1 MTIREEMQ
9 KWLADQKL
17 KAEKDAWLRGNARAD
32 SDDSEGRW
40 VTINGSHVLI
50 GKDGRVVGGAGGKL
64 NGETKAQVGKGE
76 EAKTVTKEAKTEIT
90 PAEKKSAEKSAE
102 KSEEK
107 KEEPAAEDKNRPKR
121 WDGTPNPP
129 GALETDPPE
138 EREAYIKKELA
149 ELVDEYKQLKS
160 ASPVDWKAIHKNS
173 DRAQTLRVQLKRH
186 QEKQAEDAAVAKDP
200 STITAAE
207 KSAVKVYSSASYES
221 INKQLRSGKEESGGM
236 YNHEIGVLD
245 KALNKKTLPTG
256 TKLKRYI
263 DAAGIKQLFGGE
275 PKVGSVGTDKAF
287 MSTSDSKTWE
297 KNEHQLVMETPAGQK
312 GLKLGNM
319 SKYEEEGEVLL
330 PRGTSLRVTS
340 IGTSKGKKLIKC
352 EIVQDGETKA
362 DSVPGTAS
370 ITPME
375 YVEAMMARC
384 HGAGINA
391 TRLLMAKNSF
401 LETHGTTAQS
411 LEEYSSGVGQRFL
424 LAFLNECGV
433 QQISDTADLFDS
445 IRADADLKE
454 GEHWVT
460 MNGTHVLIGKD
471 GRVKSGAEGKFNGQT
486 EAQMGKGEE
495 TKGGGKDAP
504 TEPVTVQKAGP
515 DTGNKKIPAPPEK
528 GEDKPGAKEEPP
540 VADELGDLNKQLI
553 EAEAELDTKQKE
565 FKKVGASMSSKAKKT
580 SAEVSSIIDANKAV
594 TAALAKLDKIKQ
606 KLKVAAKVSETMP
619 TANPQNEI
627 NKQKQEAQESTK
639 QEQDFQT
646 QQEKEKRE
654 HELKKEEMKSA
665 AGKESAPGPTTTTE
679 KTTEKVAA
687 NGGKTV
693 TKEAKTETAPAP
705 AEKKQDQQ
713 KEKAV
718 QSLAKVTDANGEAQC
733 ADIFKNE
740 SEERFTPDV
749 PDSAKKTQTVDI
761 DKLFPMQD
769 AVNSK
774 HVKALIEGKDV
785 QKSSERPVVINL
797 DGKLCII
804 DGHHRLAAAS
814 LMGEKQMEVDV
825 AKVKSYD
832 FTDDGEIEFTWEG
845 SDKVTKNDSVLK
857 ADIGVAQLPHV
868 EGEKI
873 AAGVLFITDSG
884 YTLLGQRAEP
894 GEYQGHW
901 GIFGGHAEPGEP
913 LELTAMREVLEETG
927 HEIEQ
932 SQVEGEAPP
941 LQLIA
946 ETELDGTKFSYFINV
961 CKPFEVRLND
971 EHTTYGW
978 FAMGAMPEPL
988 IPGLQEVIDSDLVKG
1003 LRLRKMNETDVARA
1017 MAWGALPSPMKFAN
1031 VSMYKMRI
1039 TGTGAAFRSG
1049 QPEIKNADGKVT
1061 QVALKDEH
1069 CFRPP
1074 EHYLNEDFLERCQG
1088 LNLIFEHPKKRILN
1102 SKEFNDRKVGNIVQ
1116 PYIWGDE
1123 VWGIGKVYDQD
1134 TIDILDH
1141 EVMSTSPA
1149 VQFGDND
1156 GNTIIP
1162 LSDGSQML
1170 IEGKARL
1177 LDHLAICEQGVWDK
1191 GGPPTGIISES
1202 AK

>member
-9 KWLADQKL
+9 KWLDSQKL
-17 KAEKDAWLRGNARAD
+17 KAERDAWMRSNTRTD
-32 SDDSEGRW
+32 SDSEGRW
-40 VTINGSHVLI
+40 VTINNTHVLI
-50 GKDGRVVGGAGGKL
+50 GKDGRIKSGAEGKF
-64 NGETKAQVGKGE
+64 NGQTEAQMSKGE
-76 EAKTVTKEAKTEIT
+76 EAKGGGKDAPTEPVTVQKAGPDTGNKKIPAPPGKEEGKSGAQEEPPIADDLGDLNKQLTEAQSDLAVKRKELQKAGEGGKAKTTAQVSAVVEGNKAVAAALAKVDRIKTRLKTAAQVSEAMPTANPQNEINKQKQEAQESGKQEQDFQTQQEKDKREHELKKEEMKSAAGKESAPGPTTTTEKTTEKVAANGGKTVTKEAKTET
-90 PAEKKSAEKSAE
+90 APAPAEKKSAEKPAE
-102 KSEEK
+102 KPAEK
-107 KEEPAAEDKNRPKR
+107 KEEPAAEDKDRPKR

-138 EREAYIKKELA
+138 EREAYLKKELA
-149 ELVDEYKQLKS
+149 ETDAEYKKLKA
-160 ASPVDWKAIHKNS
+160 ASPVDWKAIHKTS
-173 DRAQTLRVQLKRH
+173 DYEQSLKVSLKRH
-186 QEKQAEDAAVAKDP
+186 QDKQAEDAAVAKDP

-221 INKQLRSGKEESGGM
+221 INKQLRSGKEEAGGM

-245 KALNKKTLPTG
+245 AALNKKTLPTG

-312 GLKLGNM
+312 GLKLGNL

-330 PRGTSLRVTS
+330 PRGTSLKVTS

-352 EIVQDGETKA
+352 EIVQNGDTKA
-362 DSVPGTAS
+362 DSVPGTARDAQEQCTRL
-370 ITPME
+370 TPME
-375 YVEAMMARC
+375 YVQAMMARC
-384 HGAGINA
+384 HGAGLSA
-391 TRLLMAKNSF
+391 TRIMMAKKAF
-401 LETHGTTAQS
+401 LETHGETPQTI
-411 LEEYSSGVGQRFL
+411 EEYSAGIGQRFL
-424 LAFLNECGV
+424 LALLNEFG
-433 QQISDTADLFDS
+433 IPS
-445 IRADADLKE
+445 IEETVDWFNRTEARADAGVVQLA
-454 GEHWVT
+454 V
-460 MNGTHVLIGKD
+460 
-471 GRVKSGAEGKFNGQT
+471 
-486 EAQMGKGEE
+486 
-495 TKGGGKDAP
+495 
-504 TEPVTVQKAGP
+504 PV
-515 DTGNKKIPAPPEK
+515 
-528 GEDKPGAKEEPP
+528 
-540 VADELGDLNKQLI
+540 
-553 EAEAELDTKQKE
+553 
-565 FKKVGASMSSKAKKT
+565 
-580 SAEVSSIIDANKAV
+580 
-594 TAALAKLDKIKQ
+594 
-606 KLKVAAKVSETMP
+606 
-619 TANPQNEI
+619 
-627 NKQKQEAQESTK
+627 
-639 QEQDFQT
+639 
-646 QQEKEKRE
+646 
-654 HELKKEEMKSA
+654 
-665 AGKESAPGPTTTTE
+665 
-679 KTTEKVAA
+679 
-687 NGGKTV
+687 
-693 TKEAKTETAPAP
+693 
-705 AEKKQDQQ
+705 
-713 KEKAV
+713 
-718 QSLAKVTDANGEAQC
+718 
-733 ADIFKNE
+733 
-740 SEERFTPDV
+740 
-749 PDSAKKTQTVDI
+749 
-761 DKLFPMQD
+761 
-769 AVNSK
+769 
-774 HVKALIEGKDV
+774 
-785 QKSSERPVVINL
+785 
-797 DGKLCII
+797 
-804 DGHHRLAAAS
+804 
-814 LMGEKQMEVDV
+814 
-825 AKVKSYD
+825 
-832 FTDDGEIEFTWEG
+832 
-845 SDKVTKNDSVLK
+845 
-857 ADIGVAQLPHV
+857 
-868 EGEKI
+868 GEKI

-884 YTLLGQRAEP
+884 YILLGQRAEP

-932 SQVEGEAPP
+932 SQIEGEAPP